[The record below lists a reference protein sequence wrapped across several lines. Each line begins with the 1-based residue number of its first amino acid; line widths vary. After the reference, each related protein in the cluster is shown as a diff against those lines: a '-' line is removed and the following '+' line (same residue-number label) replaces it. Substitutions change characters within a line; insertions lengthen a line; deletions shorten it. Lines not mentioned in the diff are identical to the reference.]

1 MNESFKT
8 KSFSSVTISFT
19 GISKDDQA
27 QLTKLVHEMGGNC
40 KQDVDENV
48 THLVATNCDNKSENY
63 IAAKRL
69 KIPVLLPCWIQD
81 AYSSTNSMVD
91 FLNEDSLENYRT
103 PIFYDC
109 EITISGF
116 NNNDRIEIGRMVEM
130 NGGTFVGQM
139 VKSTCTHLI
148 TTNNSGEKYHRAKEW
163 KNVYIVNVK
172 WLRESVEYKVR
183 LDELEFAVE
192 PICEVKKAS
201 SIEMVPMSSAEE
213 VCINEVMS
221 HAEEVC
227 QCEYKVRL
235 DELEFAVETI
245 HEVKKASP
253 IEMVPMSSA
262 EEVCIN
268 NEVMSRAEETCH
280 IESKMEN
287 EKNESFKSKPFNE
300 VTIAFT
306 GISFDKREELA
317 KLVHEMGGHCT
328 GLFDENVTH
337 LIAEIC
343 DNKSEKYIAARRKRL
358 PVLLPRWIQ
367 DAHSSEDPSADFLKE
382 ESLDSYRTPIFS
394 GCEITIS
401 GFTSTERIEIGR
413 LIDLHGGKF
422 TGHMNRASCTHL
434 ITYNNS
440 GEKYRCAKEW
450 KNIYIVNVNWLRKS
464 IGYVRFIFKSLKC
477 LALQKVRL
485 NESRF
490 AIGGDE

>member
-1 MNESFKT
+1 MTTILNFESELIYQFELKAELKMNESFKT

-343 DNKSEKYIAARRKRL
+343 DNKSEKYI
-358 PVLLPRWIQ
+358 
-367 DAHSSEDPSADFLKE
+367 
-382 ESLDSYRTPIFS
+382 
-394 GCEITIS
+394 EITIS